1 MSSTKTLVGL
11 HGAGLTNM
19 IFMNKGG
26 QVLEFRNANDSHNN
40 CYFSLTSS
48 LQHDYYYLNC
58 KGDREDTN
66 AVNISV
72 NLSELDTVISQ
83 LSKK

>member
-58 KGDREDTN
+58 KGDKEDTN
-66 AVNISV
+66 AVNVTID
-72 NLSELDTVISQ
+72 LTELEMLLKQFT
-83 LSKK
+83 